1 MTRQQLEQKRD
12 GLEAQ
17 IHWAALHRGDEE
29 LMDVLRHESGR
40 LSGMIG
46 PAKRITRWVDPTDA
60 TTR

>member
-1 MTRQQLEQKRD
+1 MTRQQLAQKRD

-17 IHWAALHRGDEE
+17 IHWAALHHGDEE
-29 LMDVLRHESGR
+29 LMDVLRNESGR

-46 PAKRITRWVDPTDA
+46 PVKRITRCVDPTDA